1 MIYVATECVIGH
13 GYNATNDHN
22 LYRVSRDS
30 HFEYLDV
37 TEPESV
43 QALHQAVR
51 HLLLQIYQGNCNFLL
66 VGGPNRETVRDCG
79 NHEKRPLA
87 IPDEGHCRNWRI

>member
-1 MIYVATECVIGH
+1 MIYVSTECVIGH
-13 GYNATNDHN
+13 GYDPTNDHN

-30 HFEYLDV
+30 YFEYLDV

-51 HLLLQIYQGNCNFLL
+51 HLLSQSNQKLTAFRPSLSGSYRPGNAMRSWQ
-66 VGGPNRETVRDCG
+66 PRETASGDTR
-79 NHEKRPLA
+79 
-87 IPDEGHCRNWRI
+87 

>member
-13 GYNATNDHN
+13 GYDATNDHN

-30 HFEYLDV
+30 YFEYLDV

-43 QALHQAVR
+43 EALHQAVR
-51 HLLLQIYQGNCNFLL
+51 HLLSQINQKLTAFRLSLSGSYKPGNGMRLWR
-66 VGGPNRETVRDCG
+66 PRETASGDIR
-79 NHEKRPLA
+79 
-87 IPDEGHCRNWRI
+87 

>member
-1 MIYVATECVIGH
+1 MIYVSTECVIGH
-13 GYNATNDHN
+13 GYDATNDHN

-30 HFEYLDV
+30 YFEYLDV

-51 HLLLQIYQGNCNFLL
+51 HHLLLQINQKLTVFRLSLSGSYKPGNGMRLWQL
-66 VGGPNRETVRDCG
+66 RETASGDTS
-79 NHEKRPLA
+79 
-87 IPDEGHCRNWRI
+87 

>member
-1 MIYVATECVIGH
+1 MIYVSTECVIGH
-13 GYNATNDHN
+13 GYDAINDHN

-43 QALHQAVR
+43 QALHQAVC
-51 HLLLQIYQGNCNFLL
+51 HLLLQTNQKLTPFRLPRSGSSKPGNGTRL
-66 VGGPNRETVRDCG
+66 
-79 NHEKRPLA
+79 
-87 IPDEGHCRNWRI
+87 W

>member
-13 GYNATNDHN
+13 GYDATNDHN

-30 HFEYLDV
+30 YFEYLDV

-43 QALHQAVR
+43 QALHQAVC
-51 HLLLQIYQGNCNFLL
+51 HLFSQSNQKLTAFRLSRSGSSKPGNGTKLWQ
-66 VGGPNRETVRDCG
+66 PRETASGDTR
-79 NHEKRPLA
+79 
-87 IPDEGHCRNWRI
+87 

>member
-13 GYNATNDHN
+13 GYDATNDHN

-30 HFEYLDV
+30 YFEYLDV
-37 TEPESV
+37 IEPESI

-51 HLLLQIYQGNCNFLL
+51 HLLSQTNQKLITFRLSRSGSSKLGNGMRLWQ
-66 VGGPNRETVRDCG
+66 PQETASGDTR
-79 NHEKRPLA
+79 
-87 IPDEGHCRNWRI
+87 